1 MTKTKMLVLIN
12 NNRVGC
18 DSRSQNNGNK
28 PVLVET
34 SKIFVGRK
42 DMGQTDK
49 VEGELDRQEMIRM
62 MTGEIPSNLDE
73 SVVVVGAKRHLDVK
87 NC

>member
-12 NNRVGC
+12 NSRVGS
-18 DSRSQNNGNK
+18 DSRSQNNGNN

-42 DMGQTDK
+42 DMEQTDK

-73 SVVVVGAKRHLDVK
+73 SVVVVGAKGHQDVK